1 MLLDVEG
8 LSMKDALIGVSF
20 LMILLG
26 PVVLAA
32 LVDLNS
38 SVPE

>member
-1 MLLDVEG
+1 MTNAMAALLFAML
-8 LSMKDALIGVSF
+8 
-20 LMILLG
+20 LLG